1 MAVEKMSL
9 AKALNESLRK
19 ALDTDPKV
27 LIMGEDVGKLG
38 GVFRI
43 TDGLQKDFGEGRV
56 IDTPLAESGIVG
68 TAIGLAL
75 RGYRPIVE
83 IQFDGF
89 VFPAYDQIVTQLAK
103 MHARALG
110 KVKMPVVI
118 RIPYGGGIGA
128 VEHHSESPEALFAHV
143 AGLKVVSP
151 SNASDAYWMMQQAV
165 QSDDPI
171 IFFEPKRRYWDKGE
185 LDTESIPG
193 PLHKAA
199 VAREGSDLTLVA
211 YGPMVKVCLEA
222 AAAAQEEGKSVEV
235 LDLRSMSPI
244 DFDAVQASVEKTG
257 LLVVVHEAPVFY
269 GSGAEIAARI
279 TERCFYHLEAPVLR
293 VGGYHAPTRRP
304 GWRTST
310 CRVSTGCSMPST
322 ARWRTEERVVTT
334 MTETSARFREFKMPD
349 VGEGLT
355 EAEILKWFVQPGDTV
370 TDGQVVCEVETAKAA
385 VELPIPFDGVVHE
398 LRFPEGTTVDVGEVI
413 IAVDV
418 APGSG
423 DAPAEPEPVQ
433 EAVAEPAAE
442 EAPKGR
448 QPVLVGYGVAESS
461 TKRRARKGAEIPG
474 PAAAAAQAEINGHRA
489 KVAESRPL
497 AKPPVR
503 KLAKDLGIDLATVTP
518 TGEGGVIT
526 REDVHAAAAPAP
538 AEAPVRAEEAV
549 AAPAPVEAVAP
560 VGRETR
566 IPVKGVRKAIAQAMV
581 GSAFTAPH
589 VTEFVT
595 VDVTRTMKLVAEL
608 KEDKD
613 MAGVRV
619 NPLLVIAKA
628 LLVAIKRNPAV
639 NAAWDEANQEIVQKH
654 YVNLGIAAATP
665 RGLIV
670 PNIKDAHDKTL
681 PELGAALADLVSTA
695 REGKTSPAAMA
706 GGTVTIT
713 NVGVFG
719 VDTGTPI
726 LNPGES
732 AILAVGAIKLQPWVH
747 KGKVKPRQV
756 TTLALSFD
764 HRLVDGELGS
774 KVLADVAAILEQ
786 PKRLITWG

>member
-1 MAVEKMSL
+1 MT
-9 AKALNESLRK
+9 
-19 ALDTDPKV
+19 DT
-27 LIMGEDVGKLG
+27 
-38 GVFRI
+38 
-43 TDGLQKDFGEGRV
+43 
-56 IDTPLAESGIVG
+56 
-68 TAIGLAL
+68 
-75 RGYRPIVE
+75 
-83 IQFDGF
+83 
-89 VFPAYDQIVTQLAK
+89 
-103 MHARALG
+103 
-110 KVKMPVVI
+110 
-118 RIPYGGGIGA
+118 
-128 VEHHSESPEALFAHV
+128 
-143 AGLKVVSP
+143 
-151 SNASDAYWMMQQAV
+151 SNA
-165 QSDDPI
+165 
-171 IFFEPKRRYWDKGE
+171 
-185 LDTESIPG
+185 
-193 PLHKAA
+193 
-199 VAREGSDLTLVA
+199 
-211 YGPMVKVCLEA
+211 
-222 AAAAQEEGKSVEV
+222 
-235 LDLRSMSPI
+235 
-244 DFDAVQASVEKTG
+244 
-257 LLVVVHEAPVFY
+257 
-269 GSGAEIAARI
+269 
-279 TERCFYHLEAPVLR
+279 
-293 VGGYHAPTRRP
+293 
-304 GWRTST
+304 
-310 CRVSTGCSMPST
+310 
-322 ARWRTEERVVTT
+322 
-334 MTETSARFREFKMPD
+334 ARFREFKMPD

-398 LRFPEGTTVDVGEVI
+398 LRFPEGTTVDVGQVI

-423 DAPAEPEPVQ
+423 DAPA
-433 EAVAEPAAE
+433 AEPAAE
-442 EAPKGR
+442 PAPAAEPEPEAEPEAPQGR

-461 TKRRARKGAEIPG
+461 TKRRARKGTEAA
-474 PAAAAAQAEINGHRA
+474 PAAAAAAIQGEMNGHGPA
-489 KVAESRPL
+489 AVPEARPL

-518 TGEGGVIT
+518 TGDGGVIT
-526 REDVHAAAAPAP
+526 REDVHAAATPTP
-538 AEAPVRAEEAV
+538 
-549 AAPAPVEAVAP
+549 APAPVQAETPDAAPVVPPAAVAP
-560 VGRETR
+560 SATARETR
-566 IPVKGVRKAIAQAMV
+566 VPVKGVRKAIAQAMV
-581 GSAFTAPH
+581 SSAFTAPH

-619 NPLLVIAKA
+619 NPLLIIAKA
-628 LLVAIKRNPAV
+628 LLVAIKRNPEV
-639 NAAWDEANQEIVQKH
+639 NAAWDEANQEIVRKH

-670 PNIKDAHDKTL
+670 PNVKDAHEQTL
-681 PELGAALADLVSTA
+681 PQLAASLGELVSTA

-786 PKRLITWG
+786 PKRLITWA

>member
-1 MAVEKMSL
+1 MT
-9 AKALNESLRK
+9 
-19 ALDTDPKV
+19 DT
-27 LIMGEDVGKLG
+27 
-38 GVFRI
+38 
-43 TDGLQKDFGEGRV
+43 
-56 IDTPLAESGIVG
+56 
-68 TAIGLAL
+68 
-75 RGYRPIVE
+75 
-83 IQFDGF
+83 
-89 VFPAYDQIVTQLAK
+89 
-103 MHARALG
+103 
-110 KVKMPVVI
+110 
-118 RIPYGGGIGA
+118 
-128 VEHHSESPEALFAHV
+128 
-143 AGLKVVSP
+143 
-151 SNASDAYWMMQQAV
+151 SNA
-165 QSDDPI
+165 
-171 IFFEPKRRYWDKGE
+171 
-185 LDTESIPG
+185 
-193 PLHKAA
+193 
-199 VAREGSDLTLVA
+199 
-211 YGPMVKVCLEA
+211 
-222 AAAAQEEGKSVEV
+222 
-235 LDLRSMSPI
+235 
-244 DFDAVQASVEKTG
+244 
-257 LLVVVHEAPVFY
+257 
-269 GSGAEIAARI
+269 
-279 TERCFYHLEAPVLR
+279 
-293 VGGYHAPTRRP
+293 
-304 GWRTST
+304 
-310 CRVSTGCSMPST
+310 
-322 ARWRTEERVVTT
+322 
-334 MTETSARFREFKMPD
+334 ARFREFKMPD

-398 LRFPEGTTVDVGEVI
+398 LRFPEGTTVDVGQVI

-423 DAPAEPEPVQ
+423 DAAPVAAEPAPAAEPE
-433 EAVAEPAAE
+433 AEPEA

-461 TKRRARKGAEIPG
+461 TKRRARKGTEAA
-474 PAAAAAQAEINGHRA
+474 PAAASAAIQGEMNGHGTA
-489 KVAESRPL
+489 AAAEARPL

-518 TGEGGVIT
+518 TGDGGVIT
-526 REDVHAAAAPAP
+526 REDVHAAATPTPAPAP
-538 AEAPVRAEEAV
+538 VQAEAPAP
-549 AAPAPVEAVAP
+549 AAPAPVASGA
-560 VGRETR
+560 RETR

-619 NPLLVIAKA
+619 NPLLIIAKA
-628 LLVAIKRNPAV
+628 LLVAIKRNPEV
-639 NAAWDEANQEIVQKH
+639 NAAWDEVNQEIVQKH

-670 PNIKDAHDKTL
+670 PNIKDAHEQTL
-681 PELGAALADLVSTA
+681 PRLAASLGELVSTA
-695 REGKTSPAAMA
+695 RDGKTSPAAMA

-786 PKRLITWG
+786 PKRLITWA

>member
-1 MAVEKMSL
+1 M
-9 AKALNESLRK
+9 
-19 ALDTDPKV
+19 
-27 LIMGEDVGKLG
+27 
-38 GVFRI
+38 
-43 TDGLQKDFGEGRV
+43 
-56 IDTPLAESGIVG
+56 
-68 TAIGLAL
+68 
-75 RGYRPIVE
+75 
-83 IQFDGF
+83 
-89 VFPAYDQIVTQLAK
+89 
-103 MHARALG
+103 
-110 KVKMPVVI
+110 
-118 RIPYGGGIGA
+118 
-128 VEHHSESPEALFAHV
+128 
-143 AGLKVVSP
+143 
-151 SNASDAYWMMQQAV
+151 
-165 QSDDPI
+165 
-171 IFFEPKRRYWDKGE
+171 
-185 LDTESIPG
+185 
-193 PLHKAA
+193 
-199 VAREGSDLTLVA
+199 
-211 YGPMVKVCLEA
+211 
-222 AAAAQEEGKSVEV
+222 
-235 LDLRSMSPI
+235 
-244 DFDAVQASVEKTG
+244 
-257 LLVVVHEAPVFY
+257 
-269 GSGAEIAARI
+269 
-279 TERCFYHLEAPVLR
+279 
-293 VGGYHAPTRRP
+293 
-304 GWRTST
+304 
-310 CRVSTGCSMPST
+310 
-322 ARWRTEERVVTT
+322 TT

-398 LRFPEGTTVDVGEVI
+398 LRFPEGTTVDVGQVI
-413 IAVDV
+413 IAIDV

-423 DAPAEPEPVQ
+423 DAPAP
-433 EAVAEPAAE
+433 AAEPAQEPVEAASQGDGD
-442 EAPKGR
+442 APKGR
-448 QPVLVGYGVAESS
+448 TPVLVGYGVAETS
-461 TKRRARKGAEIPG
+461 TKRRPRKGASAAPEAAAVAAAVQAELNGHAVPAA
-474 PAAAAAQAEINGHRA
+474 PAAAPASAPTVPAQGG
-489 KVAESRPL
+489 RPL

-503 KLAKDLGIDLATVTP
+503 KLAKDLGIDLATVVP
-518 TGEGGVIT
+518 TGKDGIIT
-526 REDVHAAAAPAP
+526 REDVHAAAAPAVAP
-538 AEAPVRAEEAV
+538 GTAPVPSAPAPATAEAP
-549 AAPAPVEAVAP
+549 PADVSASSA
-560 VGRETR
+560 RETR

-619 NPLLVIAKA
+619 NPLLIIAKA
-628 LLVAIKRNPAV
+628 LLVAIKRNPEV

-681 PELGAALADLVSTA
+681 PQLAAALGELVATA
-695 REGKTSPAAMA
+695 RDGKTSPAAMA

-786 PKRLITWG
+786 PKRLITWA